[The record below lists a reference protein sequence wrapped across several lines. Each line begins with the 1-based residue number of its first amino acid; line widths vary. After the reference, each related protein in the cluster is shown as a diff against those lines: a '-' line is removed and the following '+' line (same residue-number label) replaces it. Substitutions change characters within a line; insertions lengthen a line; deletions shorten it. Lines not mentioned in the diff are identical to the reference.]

1 MSDTFILQEILTS
14 TAPFRVHNVKID
26 KFLCQQDL
34 PMMLL
39 AHYDRLS
46 DELKAQKPLSNFFM
60 QINNKVTTQEACQI
74 FGVSFNELRPA
85 THIKFT
91 GTSVIVWDEFPLALH
106 LQFTNTAKD
115 SQTSDK
121 PTQEAILEQTKRLL
135 LSGNVNVLHKNTAKT
150 LISVDLSDD
159 EFIITPND
167 TYTRLPNSHALATT
181 QILNHL
187 KDTNPN
193 AMAYLEQAL
202 VDKVLEHFNQISQTW

>member
-14 TAPFRVHNVKID
+14 PTPFRVHNVKID

-85 THIKFT
+85 THIKLT

-121 PTQEAILEQTKRLL
+121 PAQEAILEQTKRLL

-181 QILNHL
+181 QILNRL

-202 VDKVLEHFNQISQTW
+202 VDKVLEHFDKTNQM